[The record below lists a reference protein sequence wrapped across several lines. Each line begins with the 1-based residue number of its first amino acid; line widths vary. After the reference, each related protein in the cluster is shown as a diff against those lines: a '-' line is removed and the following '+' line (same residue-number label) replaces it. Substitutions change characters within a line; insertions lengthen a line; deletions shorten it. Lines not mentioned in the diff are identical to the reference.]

1 MNVDE
6 MKDVREFRA
15 GAPKPDRARL
25 AEGRE
30 RLSSAA
36 DRGPRRGLW
45 ADWRLAAVGAAAA
58 LTAVAVLVSG
68 LGRDGHSGA
77 DRTGPATSRTVP
89 GSVQELLER
98 AASTVERADPPPTP
112 HAGQWVYVKKF
123 SSSPGI
129 WPDSATAR
137 PEPEPEPKPKEHWT
151 RYADPRFE
159 NGKEGDDRSMRERL
173 RFLDELP
180 DDPATVLKKV
190 RAYYPAGRN
199 SQDSEAEQDMGALSV
214 LFASQPIPPPALAKL
229 YRALAAVPGVEVTD
243 HLVRDLAG
251 RDVLAVGHDEKGLK
265 IRREILID
273 PRTYQYLGDRQL
285 VVQDYKDT
293 FPGAD
298 DTPDRPWK
306 VGDVMFQSALL
317 ATGIVDRKGDRP

>member
-15 GAPKPDRARL
+15 GAPKPDLARL
-25 AEGRE
+25 AEGRD

-36 DRGPRRGLW
+36 GRGAGSRLR

-58 LTAVAVLVSG
+58 LTAVAVLASG
-68 LGRDGHSGA
+68 LGGGGHSGA
-77 DRTGPATSRTVP
+77 ERMVPTTTRPVP
-89 GSVQELLER
+89 GSVKEVLER

-112 HAGQWVYVKKF
+112 HAGQWVYVKKL
-123 SSSPGI
+123 SASPGL
-129 WPDSATAR
+129 WPPGAA
-137 PEPEPEPKPKEHWT
+137 PQPEPKPKPRERWT

-180 DDPATVLKKV
+180 DDPAAVLKKV
-190 RAYYPAGRN
+190 RAYYPSGKGSAE
-199 SQDSEAEQDMGALSV
+199 SEGEQDMGALSV
-214 LFASQPIPPPALAKL
+214 LFASQPIPPQTLAKL

-251 RDVLAVGHDEKGLK
+251 RDALAVGHDEKGQK
-265 IRREILID
+265 VRREILID
-273 PRTYQYLGDRQL
+273 PHTYQYLGDRQI
-285 VVQDYKDT
+285 VVKDYRDT

-298 DTPDRPWK
+298 DTPDRPWNA
-306 VGDVMFQSALL
+306 GDLIFQNALL
-317 ATGIVDRKGDRP
+317 ATGVVDHRGERP

>member
-25 AEGRE
+25 AAGRD

-36 DRGPRRGLW
+36 GRDRGRRLR

-58 LTAVAVLVSG
+58 LTAVAVLASG
-68 LGRDGHSGA
+68 LGGGGHSGA
-77 DRTGPATSRTVP
+77 ERTVPAATRTVP
-89 GSVQELLER
+89 GSVKEVLER
-98 AASTVERADPPPTP
+98 AASTVERADPPPAP
-112 HAGQWVYVKKF
+112 HAGQWIYEKKL
-123 SSSPGI
+123 SAAPGV
-129 WPDSATAR
+129 WPETAGAQ
-137 PEPEPEPKPKEHWT
+137 PEPEPEPQEHWA

-180 DDPATVLKKV
+180 DDPAAVLKKV
-190 RAYYPAGRN
+190 RAYYPSGK
-199 SQDSEAEQDMGALSV
+199 DSPESEGEHDMRALSV
-214 LFASQPIPPPALAKL
+214 LFESQPIPPQALAKL
-229 YRALAAVPGVEVTD
+229 YRALAAVPGAEVTD

-251 RDVLAVGHDEKGLK
+251 RDALAVGHDEKGQK
-265 IRREILID
+265 VRREILID
-273 PRTYQYLGDRQL
+273 PHTYQYLGDRWI
-285 VVQDYKDT
+285 VVKDHKDT
-293 FPGAD
+293 FPGAG

-306 VGDVMFQSALL
+306 AGDLMFQNALL
-317 ATGIVDRKGDRP
+317 ATGVVDHDGDRP

>member
-25 AEGRE
+25 AAGRD

-36 DRGPRRGLW
+36 GRGRGRKLR

-58 LTAVAVLVSG
+58 LTAVAVLASG
-68 LGRDGHSGA
+68 LGGGGHSGA
-77 DRTGPATSRTVP
+77 ERTVPAATRTVP
-89 GSVQELLER
+89 GSVKELLER

-112 HAGQWVYVKKF
+112 HAGQWVYEKKL
-123 SSSPGI
+123 SASPEE
-129 WPDSATAR
+129 WPKSAAAQ
-137 PEPEPEPKPKEHWT
+137 PEPEPEPEPQEHWA

-180 DDPATVLKKV
+180 DDPAAVLKKV
-190 RAYYPAGRN
+190 RAYYPSGKGN
-199 SQDSEAEQDMGALSV
+199 PESEGEHDMGALSV
-214 LFASQPIPPPALAKL
+214 LFKSQPIPPQALAKL
-229 YRALAAVPGVEVTD
+229 YRALAAVPGAEVTD

-251 RDVLAVGHDEKGLK
+251 RDAIAVGNDEKGQK
-265 IRREILID
+265 VRREILID
-273 PRTYQYLGDRQL
+273 PHTYQYLGDRL
-285 VVQDYKDT
+285 IVVKDYKDS
-293 FPGAD
+293 FD
-298 DTPDRPWK
+298 DVPDRPWK
-306 VGDVMFQSALL
+306 AGDLIFQNALL
-317 ATGIVDRKGDRP
+317 ATGVVDHKGDRP

>member
-25 AEGRE
+25 AEGRD

-36 DRGPRRGLW
+36 GRGRGRRLR
-45 ADWRLAAVGAAAA
+45 ADWRFAAVGAAAA
-58 LTAVAVLVSG
+58 LTAVAVLASG
-68 LGRDGHSGA
+68 LGGGGHSGA
-77 DRTGPATSRTVP
+77 ERTVPATRTVP
-89 GSVQELLER
+89 GSVKEVLER
-98 AASTVERADPPPTP
+98 AASTLERADPPPTP
-112 HAGQWVYVKKF
+112 HAGQWVYEKKL
-123 SSSPGI
+123 STTPGM
-129 WPDSATAR
+129 WPKSKAAQ
-137 PEPEPEPKPKEHWT
+137 PEPEPQEHWV

-180 DDPATVLKKV
+180 DDPAAVLKKV
-190 RAYYPAGRN
+190 RAYYPSGKG
-199 SQDSEAEQDMGALSV
+199 SPESEGEQDMSALRV
-214 LFASQPIPPPALAKL
+214 LFKSQPIPPQALAKL

-251 RDVLAVGHDEKGLK
+251 RDVLAVGHDVKGQK
-265 IRREILID
+265 VRREILID
-273 PRTYQYLGDRQL
+273 PHTYQYLGDRWI
-285 VVQDYKDT
+285 VVKDYKDS

-306 VGDVMFQSALL
+306 AGDLMFQNALL
-317 ATGIVDRKGDRP
+317 ATGIVDHKGDRP

>member
-15 GAPKPDRARL
+15 GAPKPDQARL
-25 AEGRE
+25 AKGRD

-36 DRGPRRGLW
+36 ERGRGRRLR

-58 LTAVAVLVSG
+58 LTAVAVLAYG
-68 LGRDGHSGA
+68 LGGGGHSGA
-77 DRTGPATSRTVP
+77 ERTVPATTRTVP
-89 GSVQELLER
+89 GSVKEVLER
-98 AASTVERADPPPTP
+98 AASTLERADPGPTP
-112 HAGQWVYVKKF
+112 HAGQWIYEKEL
-123 SSSPGI
+123 
-129 WPDSATAR
+129 SAT
-137 PEPEPEPKPKEHWT
+137 PGMWPKSTSQPEPEPKPQERWV

-180 DDPATVLKKV
+180 DDPAAVLKKV
-190 RAYYPAGRN
+190 RAYYPSGKG
-199 SQDSEAEQDMGALSV
+199 STQSEGEQDMSGLRV
-214 LFASQPIPPPALAKL
+214 LFASQPIPPQTLAKM
-229 YRALAAVPGVEVTD
+229 YRALATVPGTEVTD

-251 RDVLAVGHDEKGLK
+251 RDAIAVGHDDKGQK

-273 PRTYQYLGDRQL
+273 PHTYQYLGDRW
-285 VVQDYKDT
+285 VVVKDHKVS

-298 DTPDRPWK
+298 DIPDRPWK
-306 VGDVMFQSALL
+306 AGDLMFQNAIL
-317 ATGIVDRKGDRP
+317 AAGVVDHKGDRP

>member
-25 AEGRE
+25 AEGRD

-36 DRGPRRGLW
+36 GRGRGGRLR

-58 LTAVAVLVSG
+58 LTAVAVLASG
-68 LGRDGHSGA
+68 LGGGGHS
-77 DRTGPATSRTVP
+77 DVEPTVPAGTRTVQ
-89 GSVQELLER
+89 GSVKEVLER
-98 AASTVERADPPPTP
+98 AATTVERADPSPTP
-112 HAGQWVYVKKF
+112 HAGQWIYVKKL
-123 SSSPGI
+123 SASPGI
-129 WPDSATAR
+129 WPESAAPQ
-137 PEPEPEPKPKEHWT
+137 PEPEPEPHEHWA

-180 DDPATVLKKV
+180 DDPAAVLRKV
-190 RAYYPAGRN
+190 RAYYPPGKN
-199 SQDSEAEQDMGALSV
+199 SHESEAEQDMGALSV
-214 LFASQPIPPPALAKL
+214 LFASQPIPPQALAKL
-229 YRALAAVPGVEVTD
+229 YRALAAVPGAEVTD

-251 RDVLAVGHDEKGLK
+251 RDALAVGHDEKGQK

-273 PRTYQYLGDRQL
+273 PHTYQYLGDRWI
-285 VVQDYKDT
+285 VVKDYKDT

-306 VGDVMFQSALL
+306 AGDLMFQNAFL
-317 ATGIVDRKGDRP
+317 ATGVVDHKGDRP

>member
-36 DRGPRRGLW
+36 GRGRGRRLR

-58 LTAVAVLVSG
+58 LTAVAVLASG
-68 LGRDGHSGA
+68 LGGVGHRGA
-77 DRTGPATSRTVP
+77 ERTAPATTRTVP
-89 GSVQELLER
+89 GSVKEVLER
-98 AASTVERADPPPTP
+98 AASTVERADPPPAP
-112 HAGQWVYVKKF
+112 HAGQWVYNKML
-123 SSSPGI
+123 SASPPD
-129 WPDSATAR
+129 WPKSAAR
-137 PEPEPEPKPKEHWT
+137 PEPEPEPEEHWT

-159 NGKEGDDRSMRERL
+159 NGKEGDDRSLRERL

-180 DDPATVLKKV
+180 DDPAAVLKKV
-190 RAYYPAGRN
+190 RAYYPSGKGN
-199 SQDSEAEQDMGALSV
+199 PESEGEHAMRALSV
-214 LFASQPIPPPALAKL
+214 LFASQPIPPQALAKL
-229 YRALAAVPGVEVTD
+229 YRALAAVPGAEVTD

-251 RDVLAVGHDEKGLK
+251 RDALAVGHDEKGQK
-265 IRREILID
+265 VRREILID
-273 PRTYQYLGDRQL
+273 PHTYQYLGDRWI
-285 VVQDYKDT
+285 VVKDYKDT

-306 VGDVMFQSALL
+306 VGDLMFQNALL
-317 ATGIVDRKGDRP
+317 ATGVVDDKGDRP

>member
-1 MNVDE
+1 MSVDE

-25 AEGRE
+25 AEGRD

-36 DRGPRRGLW
+36 GRGRERRLR

-58 LTAVAVLVSG
+58 LTAVAVLASG
-68 LGRDGHSGA
+68 LVGGGHSGA
-77 DRTGPATSRTVP
+77 ERTVPATTSTVP
-89 GSVQELLER
+89 GSVKEVLER

-112 HAGQWVYVKKF
+112 HAGQWVYEKKL
-123 SSSPGI
+123 STSPEV
-129 WPDSATAR
+129 WPKSAAAP
-137 PEPEPEPKPKEHWT
+137 PEPGPEPQEHWT

-180 DDPATVLKKV
+180 DDPAAALKKV
-190 RAYYPAGRN
+190 RAYYPSGKGDPAPEG
-199 SQDSEAEQDMGALSV
+199 EQDVGALSV
-214 LFASQPIPPPALAKL
+214 LFKSQPVPPQALAKL

-251 RDVLAVGHDEKGLK
+251 RDALAVGHGGKGQKL
-265 IRREILID
+265 RREILID
-273 PRTYQYLGDRQL
+273 PHTYQYLGDRL
-285 VVQDYKDT
+285 IVVKDYKDT
-293 FPGAD
+293 YPGAD

-306 VGDVMFQSALL
+306 AGDLMFQNALL
-317 ATGIVDRKGDRP
+317 ATGIVDDKGDRP

>member
-25 AEGRE
+25 AAGRD

-36 DRGPRRGLW
+36 GRGRGRRLR
-45 ADWRLAAVGAAAA
+45 ADWRLAAVGAASA
-58 LTAVAVLVSG
+58 LTAVAVLASG
-68 LGRDGHSGA
+68 LGGSGHSDA
-77 DRTGPATSRTVP
+77 ERTVPTATVP
-89 GSVQELLER
+89 GSVKELLER
-98 AASTVERADPPPTP
+98 AASTVEQADPPPTP
-112 HAGQWVYVKKF
+112 HAGQWIYEKKL
-123 SSSPGI
+123 SASPGI
-129 WPDSATAR
+129 WPKSKAAQ
-137 PEPEPEPKPKEHWT
+137 PEPEPEPHEHWK

-180 DDPATVLKKV
+180 DDPAAVLKKV
-190 RAYYPAGRN
+190 RAYYPSGKG
-199 SQDSEAEQDMGALSV
+199 SPESEGEHDMGALSV
-214 LFASQPIPPPALAKL
+214 LFASQPMPPQALAKL

-251 RDVLAVGHDEKGLK
+251 RDAFAVGHDEKGQQV
-265 IRREILID
+265 RREILVD
-273 PRTYQYLGDRQL
+273 PRTYQYLGDRQI
-285 VVQDYKDT
+285 VVKDYKHT
-293 FPGAD
+293 YPGAP

-306 VGDVMFQSALL
+306 AGDLMFQNALL
-317 ATGIVDRKGDRP
+317 ATGIVDHKGDRP

>member
-15 GAPKPDRARL
+15 EAPKPDRARL
-25 AEGRE
+25 AEGRD

-36 DRGPRRGLW
+36 RRGRGRRLR

-58 LTAVAVLVSG
+58 LTAVAVLASG
-68 LGRDGHSGA
+68 LGGSGHSGA
-77 DRTGPATSRTVP
+77 ERTSPAASRTVP
-89 GSVQELLER
+89 GSVQEVLER
-98 AASTVERADPPPTP
+98 AASTTERADPPPTP
-112 HAGQWVYVKKF
+112 HAGQWVYVKKL
-123 SSSPGI
+123 SASPGI
-129 WPDSATAR
+129 WPESAAPR
-137 PEPEPEPKPKEHWT
+137 PEPEPEPEEYWT

-180 DDPATVLKKV
+180 DDPAAVLKKV
-190 RAYYPAGRN
+190 RAYYPSGKGGLE
-199 SQDSEAEQDMGALSV
+199 SEGEHDMRALSV
-214 LFASQPIPPPALAKL
+214 LFDSQPVPPQVLAKL

-251 RDVLAVGHDEKGLK
+251 RDALAIGHDEKGQK
-265 IRREILID
+265 VRREILID
-273 PRTYQYLGDRQL
+273 PRTYQYLGDRWL
-285 VVQDYKDT
+285 VVKAYKDT

-306 VGDVMFQSALL
+306 VGDIIFQHALL
-317 ATGIVDRKGDRP
+317 ATGVVDHKGDRP

>member
-1 MNVDE
+1 MKVDE

-25 AEGRE
+25 AEGRD

-36 DRGPRRGLW
+36 GRGRGRRLR

-58 LTAVAVLVSG
+58 LTAVAVLASG
-68 LGRDGHSGA
+68 LGGGGHSGA
-77 DRTGPATSRTVP
+77 ERTVP
-89 GSVQELLER
+89 AATGSVKEVLER

-112 HAGQWVYVKKF
+112 HAGQWVYEKKL
-123 SSSPGI
+123 SASPEV
-129 WPDSATAR
+129 WPTSAAAQ
-137 PEPEPEPKPKEHWT
+137 PEPEPEPQEHWA

-180 DDPATVLKKV
+180 DDPAAVLKKV
-190 RAYYPAGRN
+190 RAYYPSGKG
-199 SQDSEAEQDMGALSV
+199 SPESEGEDDMRALSV
-214 LFASQPIPPPALAKL
+214 LFASQPIPPQALAKL

-251 RDVLAVGHDEKGLK
+251 RDALAVGHDERGQKV
-265 IRREILID
+265 RREILID
-273 PRTYQYLGDRQL
+273 PHTYQYLGDRWI
-285 VVQDYKDT
+285 VVKDYKDT

-306 VGDVMFQSALL
+306 AGDLVFQNALL
-317 ATGIVDRKGDRP
+317 ATGVVDHKGDRP